1 MMKTLPKLITKKE
14 MLNNFK
20 NEKQYSNWIAQKL
33 KSKTITKIRSNLYAL
48 IDPSTNDIYS
58 TKFEIASKISDSSFL
73 CYHSALEYY
82 GIANQVFSDILVGS
96 LTKFNNFVFSD
107 NEYIYKSFKNIKFVN
122 NNINEGIKVSSLEK
136 TIIDCIDDI
145 DLAGGVEEVLNAL
158 EQIKY
163 IDEDKLLDVLKD
175 IDKMFLYQK
184 VGFLFEV
191 YNDQLGLSNE
201 FFKECKSHIS
211 KKINYFIQYEF
222 KETELNKEWNLIV
235 PKNIK
240 SRINGGYWWI
250 IQDNI

>member
-1 MMKTLPKLITKKE
+1 MGYYMMKTLPKLITKKE

-145 DLAGGVEEVLNAL
+145 DLAGGIEEVLNAL

-240 SRINGGYWWI
+240 SRINGGY
-250 IQDNI
+250 

>member
-1 MMKTLPKLITKKE
+1 MGFYMMKTLPKLITKKE

-145 DLAGGVEEVLNAL
+145 DLAGGIEEVLNAL

-240 SRINGGYWWI
+240 SRINGGY
-250 IQDNI
+250 